1 MNNFLYLYI
10 MAIIVVG
17 AGISGLN
24 IALKLI
30 KKKKHVVIYDK
41 ADYVGGR
48 IYTNKHTLGSKKYMY
63 EAGAARF
70 NKNHSNLKQLIKK
83 YKLNNKIVKIPSKWD
98 TIFTKN
104 IKSKKFNSVD
114 ELLDDII
121 KKGGKISNKVKQSLT
136 LYELVKSVYDN
147 ETAIYL
153 KHAYPYYSELM
164 TLNSYDSLRM
174 MEHDLNESHNFYVL
188 DGGMGQLINNMKD
201 DFIKKGGTIKL
212 NHSLEDI
219 NIVDDDFICDFNV
232 NGKLMKSMGTDVI
245 MACDGFSLQK
255 MKWLKKF
262 NILDLLN
269 NVKCQPL
276 LRTYAIY
283 NNKWFNNLPKTV
295 TNEHIK
301 YIIPIDYKSGLIMI
315 SYTDGEYAKYWKKI
329 IDSPNGAK
337 KQKSELL
344 KELSILFPDIKI
356 GNPND
361 LINHYWERGACYWK
375 KNVNSN
381 IQIKKMVKPTK
392 YNLFICGDS
401 YSARQAWMEGAL
413 ETSNEV
419 LKYF

>member
-1 MNNFLYLYI
+1 
-10 MAIIVVG
+10 
-17 AGISGLN
+17 
-24 IALKLI
+24 
-30 KKKKHVVIYDK
+30 
-41 ADYVGGR
+41 
-48 IYTNKHTLGSKKYMY
+48 
-63 EAGAARF
+63 
-70 NKNHSNLKQLIKK
+70 
-83 YKLNNKIVKIPSKWD
+83 
-98 TIFTKN
+98 
-104 IKSKKFNSVD
+104 
-114 ELLDDII
+114 
-121 KKGGKISNKVKQSLT
+121 
-136 LYELVKSVYDN
+136 
-147 ETAIYL
+147 
-153 KHAYPYYSELM
+153 
-164 TLNSYDSLRM
+164 
-174 MEHDLNESHNFYVL
+174 
-188 DGGMGQLINNMKD
+188 
-201 DFIKKGGTIKL
+201 
-212 NHSLEDI
+212 
-219 NIVDDDFICDFNV
+219 
-232 NGKLMKSMGTDVI
+232 MKSMGTDVI

-283 NNKWFNNLPKTV
+283 NNKWFNNLPKIV

-329 IDSPNGAK
+329 IDSPNGTK

-344 KELSILFPDIKI
+344 KELSLLFPDIKI

-361 LINHYWERGACYWK
+361 LMNHYWEKGACYWK

-381 IQIKKMVKPTK
+381 IQIKKMIKPTK